1 MRALKLQGLDSSI
14 SDNAASIFAESRN
27 VVKKSSIYICIYL
40 NSLSIYISVL
50 RTFVYFRVE

>member
-27 VVKKSSIYICIYL
+27 VVKKKFNIYMYIFKFSLYL
-40 NSLSIYISVL
+40 HLSIA
-50 RTFVYFRVE
+50 YFCLF